1 MTSLFQNGKSFLIAY
16 YSSTTNPSD
25 LLLSGNLLNS
35 LSGALGPIP
44 KHHQDFFFSSAPTS
58 CTSEK
63 PEALISNGLCL
74 ANVDINYSFS
84 LSSTLS
90 YFQCSFL
97 KNLVLPQ
104 LCLQCFFCLSSTYPI
119 CVLCS
124 NLGEVLCPHH
134 SFLTQSSAQFLTH
147 ARERLTDWL
156 FPIKLTFLSLFH
168 VFPHKCQLVHLKSP
182 HAELNSS
189 SFLSSGQTPLLLIL
203 SCPLSVTF
211 KQGCSP
217 SQDYLKLQLCLSFL
231 QSQ

>member
-1 MTSLFQNGKSFLIAY
+1 MACVWLTLT
-16 YSSTTNPSD
+16 STT
-25 LLLSGNLLNS
+25 LSPFLQ
-35 LSGALGPIP
+35 LSAT
-44 KHHQDFFFSSAPTS
+44 SSAVFS
-58 CTSEK
+58 RILFSHSS
-63 PEALISNGLCL
+63 ASN
-74 ANVDINYSFS
+74 V
-84 LSSTLS
+84 
-90 YFQCSFL
+90 
-97 KNLVLPQ
+97 
-104 LCLQCFFCLSSTYPI
+104 FFCLSSTYPI
-119 CVLCS
+119 CVLRS
-124 NLGEVLCPHH
+124 NLGEVPCPHH

-147 ARERLTDWL
+147 ARERLMDWL

-217 SQDYLKLQLCLSFL
+217 SQDYFKLQLCLSFL